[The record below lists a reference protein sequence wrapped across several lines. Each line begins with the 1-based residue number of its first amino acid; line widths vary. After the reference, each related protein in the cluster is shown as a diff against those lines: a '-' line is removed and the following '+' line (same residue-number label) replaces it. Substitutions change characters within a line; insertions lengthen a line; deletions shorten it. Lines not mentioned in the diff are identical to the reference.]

1 MYTYNTFLFKTCKG
15 NILNYKYFYQT
26 EIGKIFI
33 GESKNFITFITFSEE
48 NIPTDYK
55 KKETHL
61 IKQCIKEI
69 YEYLEGNRKYF
80 SIKISEEGTK
90 FQKKVWN
97 ELKKIPYGETR
108 SYQDIAISIGNI
120 KASRAIGNTNNKNP
134 IAIIIPCHRVIAKN
148 GNLSG
153 YAGGSSIKKFL
164 LNLEQKHLI

>member
-1 MYTYNTFLFKTCKG
+1 M
-15 NILNYKYFYQT
+15 NYKYFYQT

-55 KKETHL
+55 KKETPL

-80 SIKISEEGTK
+80 SIKISEEGTN
-90 FQKKVWN
+90 FQKKVWD

-120 KASRAIGNTNNKNP
+120 KTSRAIGNANNKNP

-153 YAGGSSIKKFL
+153 YAGGNNIKKFL
-164 LNLEQKHLI
+164 LELEQKHSI